1 MGDTSRGEQC
11 CAKGCT
17 IAHPVGGAHK
27 CAACDRS
34 MHVFFGVHLGEGFDS
49 NSIGY
54 CLSTDK
60 CQPPEDKSDQTTTES
75 DTMQE
80 DDVVQ
85 ATFKQYALSNVNGAS
100 SIMMN
105 KLTESKKKK
114 SYPQTVLSKV
124 KDRTF
129 TRYNLTDKDKGIIV
143 RAIKKVGY
151 SFDNSWK
158 ENYRKDLVKEAVRA
172 ARESFGVSL
181 KKYEG
186 CVNKQKISTRAE
198 ILKYRSIFE

>member
-1 MGDTSRGEQC
+1 MGDASSGGQC

-34 MHVFFGVHLGEGFDS
+34 MHALCGVHLGEGFGS

-80 DDVVQ
+80 DDVAQ
-85 ATFKQYALSNVNGAS
+85 ATPKQYALSELNGAS
-100 SIMMN
+100 SILMN
-105 KLTESKKKK
+105 KLTESEKKKT
-114 SYPQTVLSKV
+114 YPQTVLSKV

-129 TRYNLTDKDKGIIV
+129 KRVNLTDKDKGIIV

-151 SFDNSWK
+151 SFDKSWK
-158 ENYRKDLVKEAVRA
+158 ETFREDLVKEAVRA
-172 ARESFGVSL
+172 ARESFGVSTKTIRL
-181 KKYEG
+181 CK
-186 CVNKQKISTRAE
+186 
-198 ILKYRSIFE
+198 